1 MTVFRQI
8 RTGAF
13 AGIAGICLAVSAPA
27 LARAESL
34 ADAMAAAYRNSGLLE
49 QNRAVL
55 RAADEDVAIA
65 VSNLRPVVRWLGD
78 VTRRFG
84 DSASFGGSARN
95 LEETTVGVSLDA
107 SLVVW
112 DGGRSRIDV
121 DIAKETVLAT
131 RQALIGVEQRVLLA
145 AVEAFMDV
153 RSQFE
158 IVSLRRNNIR
168 VITEELRAARDRF
181 EVGEVTRTD
190 VALAQARLA
199 EARSNLAQAE
209 GDLAI
214 AIEDFRAAVGR
225 APGNLRPPPVMKMP
239 ARSVAAAKDIAMRTH
254 PSLRQL
260 QFEVTAAEL
269 GVMKARAATQP
280 EVTLRGRL
288 GVTESFGSDD
298 FTESGSVGVEVGGII
313 YQGGQLRSLA
323 RKAMAQRDSRRGQLL
338 DTQRIVAQNVGTA
351 YARVQVA
358 QAALAAVDE
367 QIRAARVAF
376 RGVREE
382 ATLGARTTLD
392 VLNAEQELLDAQAN
406 RITAASNEYKA
417 YYGLLG
423 AMGLLT
429 VENLKL
435 NVPQYDPTAYYNMVK
450 DAPSAISPQG
460 RQLDRVLERLG
471 KQ

>member
-1 MTVFRQI
+1 MTVFSQI
-8 RTGAF
+8 RSGCF
-13 AGIAGICLAVSAPA
+13 AAVAGVCLALA
-27 LARAESL
+27 LPVQARADSL
-34 ADAMAAAYRNSGLLE
+34 ADALADAYRNSGLLE

-65 VSNLRPVVRWLGD
+65 VSKLRPVVRWLGD
-78 VTRRFG
+78 VTRTFG
-84 DSASFGGSARN
+84 DARN
-95 LEETTVGVSLDA
+95 RGLTTNAEGTSVSLA
-107 SLVVW
+107 LSGELLLW
-112 DGGRSRIDV
+112 NGGRSQLEI

-131 RQALIGVEQRVLLA
+131 RQSLISVEQLVLQR

-153 RSQFE
+153 RSRYE
-158 IVSLRRNNIR
+158 IVALRRNNIR

-225 APGNLRPPPVMKMP
+225 APGNLTPPPVMKMP
-239 ARSVAAAKDIAMRTH
+239 ARSVEAAKAIAMRTH
-254 PSLRQL
+254 PDIRGV
-260 QFEVTAAEL
+260 QFSVTAADL
-269 GVMKARAATQP
+269 AVMLARAATQP
-280 EVTLRGRL
+280 EVRLTGRL
-288 GVTESFGSDD
+288 SVSEDFGNDD
-298 FTESGSVGVEVGGII
+298 YSRAGSIGIETGAVI
-313 YQGGQLRSLA
+313 YQGGQLRALT
-323 RKAMAQRDSRRGQLL
+323 RKAMAQRDARRGELL
-338 DTQRIVAQNVGTA
+338 DTQRVVAQNVGTA
-351 YARVQVA
+351 FAQVQVA

-406 RITAASNEYKA
+406 RITAASNELKA
-417 YYGLLG
+417 YYGLLR

-450 DAPSAISPQG
+450 DAPSAISEQG
-460 RQLDRVLERLG
+460 KQLDRVLQKLG

>member
-1 MTVFRQI
+1 MSVSSRI
-8 RTGAF
+8 RTKAI
-13 AGIAGICLAVSAPA
+13 AGIAGLCLAVATP
-27 LARAESL
+27 LAVRAESL
-34 ADAMAAAYRNSGLLE
+34 ADAMAEAYRSSGLLE

-65 VSNLRPVVRWLGD
+65 VSTLRPVVRWLGD

-84 DSASFGGSARN
+84 DSATGGLPARN
-95 LEETTVGVSLDA
+95 IEQSSA
-107 SLVVW
+107 SLALSAELLLW
-112 DGGRSRIDV
+112 DGGRSKMDL
-121 DIAKETVLAT
+121 DIAKESVLAV

-153 RSQFE
+153 RSSYE
-158 IVSLRRNNIR
+158 IVTLRRNNIR

-199 EARSNLAQAE
+199 QARSNLAQAE

-214 AIEDFRAAVGR
+214 AIEAYRAAVGR
-225 APGNLRPPPVMKMP
+225 APGNLTQPPVMKMP
-239 ARSVAAAKDIAMRTH
+239 ARSVEAAKSVAERTH
-254 PSLRQL
+254 PDLRRL
-260 QFEVTAAEL
+260 QFEVSATEL
-269 GVMKARAATQP
+269 GVLKARAATNPQ
-280 EVTLRGRL
+280 VTLRGQI
-288 GVTESFGSDD
+288 GVTESFDSTD
-298 FTESGSVGVEVGGII
+298 FTESGSIGIEAGGVI
-313 YQGGQLRSLA
+313 YQGGQLRALA
-323 RKAMAQRDSRRGQLL
+323 RKAMAQRDAKRAELL
-338 DTQRIVAQNVGTA
+338 ANQRIIAQNVGTA
-351 YARVQVA
+351 FARVQVA

-382 ATLGARTTLD
+382 AALGARTTLD

-417 YYGLLG
+417 YYGLLS

-450 DAPSAISPQG
+450 DAPSAVSEQG
-460 RQLDRVLERLG
+460 RKLDRVLQKLG

>member
-1 MTVFRQI
+1 MSFMTRI
-8 RTGAF
+8 RSGSI
-13 AGIAGICLAVSAPA
+13 AGIAALCLAAAIPA
-27 LARAESL
+27 TARAETL
-34 ADAMAAAYRNSGLLE
+34 ADAMAEAYRSSGLLE

-65 VSNLRPVVRWLGD
+65 VSSLRPVIRWLGD

-84 DSASFGGSARN
+84 DSESRGLVSNIEQSTASIALSAE
-95 LEETTVGVSLDA
+95 LL
-107 SLVVW
+107 LW
-112 DGGRSRIDV
+112 DGGRSRMDL
-121 DIAKETVLAT
+121 DIAKESVLAV

-153 RSQFE
+153 RSSYE
-158 IVSLRRNNIR
+158 IVALRRNNIR

-214 AIEDFRAAVGR
+214 AIEAYRAAVGR
-225 APGNLRPPPVMKMP
+225 APGNLRQPPVMQMP
-239 ARSVAAAKDIAMRTH
+239 ARSIDAAKAVAQRTH
-254 PSLRQL
+254 PDMRRL
-260 QFEVTAAEL
+260 QFEVSATEF
-269 GVMKARAATQP
+269 GVLKARAATNPQ
-280 EVTLRGRL
+280 VTLRGQI
-288 GVTESFGSDD
+288 GMTETFDSSD
-298 FTESGSVGVEVGGII
+298 FTESGSIGVEAGGII
-313 YQGGQLRSLA
+313 YQGGQLRALT
-323 RKAMAQRDSRRGQLL
+323 RKAMAQRDAKRAELL
-338 DTQRIVAQNVGTA
+338 ATQRTVAQNVGTA
-351 YARVQVA
+351 FARVQVA

-382 ATLGARTTLD
+382 AALGARTTLD

-417 YYGLLG
+417 YYGLLA

-429 VENLKL
+429 VENLNL

-450 DAPSAISPQG
+450 DAPSAISEQG
-460 RQLDRVLERLG
+460 RRLDQVLQKLG